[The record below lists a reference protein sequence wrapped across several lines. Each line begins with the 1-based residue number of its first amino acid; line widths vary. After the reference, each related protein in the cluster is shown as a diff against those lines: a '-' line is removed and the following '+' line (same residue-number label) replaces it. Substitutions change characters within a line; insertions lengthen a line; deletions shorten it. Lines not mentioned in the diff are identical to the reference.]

1 MKVLYND
8 CYGDFAFSAAFLAE
22 YKARAGR
29 DLDLTKALFHTGAHS
44 IRCDPVAIAI
54 VAEHGSEWASAPD
67 ANITIYEFPDVFAHY
82 WEIEDYDG
90 NETVHINVSDA
101 VADLLHTFM
110 DTVAENRDV
119 AALERQYRAIM
130 TAMPRSYGSVG
141 EQTEQTEPV
150 SKCNVT
156 RDC

>member
-22 YKARAGR
+22 YKARTGT

-44 IRCDPVAIAI
+44 IRCDPVAIAL
-54 VAEHGSEWASAPD
+54 VAEHGSEWSSAPE

-90 NETVHINVSDA
+90 NETVHLNVSDA

-110 DTVAENRDV
+110 DTDRDIT
-119 AALERQYRAIM
+119 ALERQYRAIM
-130 TAMPRSYGSVG
+130 AAVPRSFGL
-141 EQTEQTEPV
+141 EPE
-150 SKCNVT
+150 SKSNVT

>member
-22 YKARAGR
+22 YKARTGLE
-29 DLDLTKALFHTGAHS
+29 LDLTKALFHTGAHS
-44 IRCDPVAIAI
+44 IRCDPVAIAL
-54 VAEHGSEWASAPD
+54 VEEHGVEWASAPE

-90 NETVHINVSDA
+90 NETVHLNVSDA
-101 VADLLHTFM
+101 IADLLHTFM
-110 DTVAENRDV
+110 DTAASVRDI

-130 TAMPRSYGSVG
+130 AALPRSYGADE
-141 EQTEQTEPV
+141 EQPGST
-150 SKCNVT
+150 SNVT

>member
-8 CYGDFAFSAAFLAE
+8 CYGDFAFSVKFMAE
-22 YKARAGR
+22 YKVRAGR
-29 DLDLTKALFHTGAHS
+29 ELDMSKALFHTGALS

-54 VAEHGSEWASAPD
+54 VAEHGVEWSSAPD

-82 WEIEDYDG
+82 WEIESYAG
-90 NETVHINVSDA
+90 NESVHLNVSDA
-101 VADLLHTFM
+101 IADILHTFM
-110 DTVAENRDV
+110 DMPVATRDL

-130 TAMPRSYGSVG
+130 DAVPQSYGTV
-141 EQTEQTEPV
+141 EQQTESE
-150 SKCNVT
+150 SKSNIT